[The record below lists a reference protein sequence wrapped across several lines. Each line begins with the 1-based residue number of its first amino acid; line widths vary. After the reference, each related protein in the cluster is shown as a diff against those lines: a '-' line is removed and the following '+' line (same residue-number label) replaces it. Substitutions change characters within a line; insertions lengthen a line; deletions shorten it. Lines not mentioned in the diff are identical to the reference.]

1 MPSLNLAF
9 AFTAGML
16 ATINP
21 CGWAMLPSFIAYYL
35 GTDDEVFVARS
46 TTARLREGGS
56 IGALVTLGFLT
67 VFTVMG
73 TVITFGVR
81 FLVRYLPL
89 GSIVIGALLT
99 LLGLWML
106 FGGKIPF
113 SLPAFTPKKIRAP
126 KAMYTF
132 GLAYGLVSL
141 SCTLPVFL
149 AVVGVSIPQNTWLN
163 VILTF
168 VAYGAGM
175 ALVLMS
181 LAVSLALF
189 QQGIAQRARRLLPY
203 VHRLGAGLLVVA
215 GLYLLWYQGRYLP
228 LILGG

>member
-1 MPSLNLAF
+1 MPTLNLAF

-16 ATINP
+16 ATVNP

-35 GTDDEVFVARS
+35 GVDDEDYAKRSPAARFW
-46 TTARLREGGS
+46 EGLSVGVL
-56 IGALVTLGFLT
+56 ITLGFLT

-73 TVITFGVR
+73 AVLTFGVR
-81 FLVRYLPL
+81 FVVRYLPL
-89 GSIVIGALLT
+89 GTILVGALLT
-99 LLGLWML
+99 LLGLWLL

-113 SLPAFTPKKIRAP
+113 RLPALTPEKARSP

-149 AVVGVSIPQNTWLN
+149 VVVGVSIPQNTWLN
-163 VILTF
+163 VILMFLTF
-168 VAYGAGM
+168 GSGMGVVLVALTASLAFFKRGIARKAHLLPHVHRIGA
-175 ALVLMS
+175 ALLVL
-181 LAVSLALF
+181 
-189 QQGIAQRARRLLPY
+189 
-203 VHRLGAGLLVVA
+203 A

-228 LILGG
+228 VILGG